1 MYDKQGAGSCAEQ
14 LHLADQLFG
23 AALGEFSVVANG
35 QPRLIVGDLNVEP
48 TKTPSLPYG
57 ISAGLWVDLQ
67 ACWAAADGAEAGGGW
82 ACKRT
87 LAYRKSWGFPG
98 WMLTLR
104 GCSAG
109 VKLWLIGGFSLILL
123 CDLGLMLISG
133 PAVLV
138 SVHKLPL
145 SGLLLGC
152 LRLTNKSRESNS
164 AELRRT
170 GLLHDERLGFIGA
183 VMLVLWMML
192 WLVVMSQPLGKS
204 GLRRLTLHLRM
215 LTRFAGGPVAECG
228 VELGRGL
235 PGFVLFDLA
244 VPTCAVPER
253 CVLIQRMVDTSC

>member
-1 MYDKQGAGSCAEQ
+1 MVLGREEGG
-14 LHLADQLFG
+14 LARERWLTG
-23 AALGEFSVVANG
+23 N
-35 QPRLIVGDLNVEP
+35 R
-48 TKTPSLPYG
+48 G
-57 ISAGLWVDLQ
+57 ISRLDAHSARLQ
-67 ACWAAADGAEAGGGW
+67 C
-82 ACKRT
+82 
-87 LAYRKSWGFPG
+87 
-98 WMLTLR
+98 
-104 GCSAG
+104 AG
-109 VKLWLIGGFSLILL
+109 VTLWLIGGFSLILL

-170 GLLHDERLGFIGA
+170 RLLHDERLGFIGA

-204 GLRRLTLHLRM
+204 GLRRLKLHLRM

-228 VELGRGL
+228 VELGRGSCQVS
-235 PGFVLFDLA
+235 FCSTWRSQLA
-244 VPTCAVPER
+244 QCQSDVC
-253 CVLIQRMVDTSC
+253 

>member
-1 MYDKQGAGSCAEQ
+1 MQENVGLPE
-14 LHLADQLFG
+14 
-23 AALGEFSVVANG
+23 
-35 QPRLIVGDLNVEP
+35 IVG
-48 TKTPSLPYG
+48 
-57 ISAGLWVDLQ
+57 ISRLDAHSARLQ
-67 ACWAAADGAEAGGGW
+67 C
-82 ACKRT
+82 
-87 LAYRKSWGFPG
+87 
-98 WMLTLR
+98 
-104 GCSAG
+104 AG
-109 VKLWLIGGFSLILL
+109 VTLWLIGGFSLILL
-123 CDLGLMLISG
+123 CDLGLMSISG

-204 GLRRLTLHLRM
+204 GLRRLKLHLRM

-228 VELGRGL
+228 VELGRETADRVSFSSTWWS
-235 PGFVLFDLA
+235 PC
-244 VPTCAVPER
+244 CAVPER
-253 CVLIQRMVDTSC
+253 GVLIQRMVDTSC